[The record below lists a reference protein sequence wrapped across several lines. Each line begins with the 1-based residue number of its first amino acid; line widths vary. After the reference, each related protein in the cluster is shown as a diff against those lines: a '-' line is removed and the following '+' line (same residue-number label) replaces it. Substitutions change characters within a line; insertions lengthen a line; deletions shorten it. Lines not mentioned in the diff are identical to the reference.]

1 MIAGTILS
9 IFHFHLM
16 IFFRRRFLVGSFAP
30 ILASKQTLLTN
41 MVNIVPLDQLLPYSS
56 RRVTVT
62 FAYTDNRG
70 EHANRQGK
78 RVGGS
83 AYWRIGVWESKT
95 AFRHGCNDQEVSTEL
110 MILCKRRHAHTPI
123 RRNVSLSR
131 PIFNATLRAAAG
143 WLFFRPASAHLR
155 QQKEGYKVCAPKV
168 QKGSAQGFNL
178 GNRHAKMRPE
188 SGARMKRRARIISIR
203 YGASE
208 YGAPSGHTALIA

>member
-1 MIAGTILS
+1 
-9 IFHFHLM
+9 M

-123 RRNVSLSR
+123 RRYVSPWPAHFQRNSPGRGQLAVFPSR
-131 PIFNATLRAAAG
+131 GRPSASTEGRVQGLR
-143 WLFFRPASAHLR
+143 P
-155 QQKEGYKVCAPKV
+155 EGA
-168 QKGSAQGFNL
+168 KGLAQGFKQVSTL

-203 YGASE
+203 YGAPE
-208 YGAPSGHTALIA
+208 YGAPFRAHRLNCLTQG